1 MKKLFRIGSRASRLA
16 LVQAQ
21 AVRAML
27 SEAHPEA
34 GFEIVR
40 ISTQGDQNRRVSL
53 GRLPGVGF
61 FVKELEVALLDGSI
75 DIAVHSLKDMPVDVP
90 PGLYLAAI
98 SRREDPRDVLVT
110 RGLTLSEL
118 PEGAKI
124 GSDSLRRAFQL
135 KAVRPDIEVSS
146 IRGNIETR
154 LKAVETGRFD
164 GVILAAAGLIRLGWE
179 DSITQLLP
187 LDDFLPPPG
196 QAALG
201 IEIRKDDDDTA
212 DIIAVLDDEPTH
224 QAVLA
229 ERAFLRRLG
238 GGCRAP
244 IAALGTVENGI
255 LTLRGMV
262 ADEEGRQ
269 IIRESIAG
277 DAAEAGELGEAL
289 AGKVLQKG
297 AAGFL
302 GECRQ

>member
-21 AVRAML
+21 AIKAML

-34 GFEIVR
+34 EFEIVK
-40 ISTQGDQNRRVSL
+40 ISTIGDQNRRVSL

-61 FVKELEVALLDGSI
+61 FVKELEVALLEDRV
-75 DIAVHSLKDMPVDVP
+75 DIAVHSLKDMPAEVP
-90 PGLYLAAI
+90 LGLCLAAVPE
-98 SRREDPRDVLVT
+98 RVDARDVLISQ
-110 RGLTLSEL
+110 GKALKEL
-118 PEGAKI
+118 PKGAKI
-124 GSDSLRRAFQL
+124 GSDSLRRAFQI
-135 KAVRPDIEVSS
+135 KAVRPDIEVST

-164 GVILAAAGLIRLGWE
+164 GVMLAAAGLIRLGWA
-179 DSITQLLP
+179 DRITQLLP

-201 IEIRKDDDDTA
+201 IEIRKDDADTA
-212 DIIAVLDDEPTH
+212 RIVATLDDPATH
-224 QAVLA
+224 QSVLA

-262 ADEEGRQ
+262 ADEKGEN
-269 IIRESIAG
+269 IFKEAVAG
-277 DAAEAGELGEAL
+277 KAAEAEDLGNAL
-289 AGKVLQKG
+289 AETLLKMG
-297 AAGFL
+297 AAKFL
-302 GECRQ
+302 TS